1 MSLMNPDIPQQAGDF
16 WVCPS
21 LDDSSP
27 GSVRVNVA
35 IAVEQPGDLQDTD
48 VAVELAASGQVLGV
62 AEAPAPGPL
71 PAIEL
76 VGTNAYALFRFDNPD
91 NLLPATVTVTV
102 RGGSTVFDVSLPIV

>member
-1 MSLMNPDIPQQAGDF
+1 MSLTNPDTPQQAGDF

-21 LDDSSP
+21 LDDSTP

-35 IAVEQPGDLQDTD
+35 IAVEQTSDLQDSD
-48 VAVELAASGQVLGV
+48 VGVELAADGQILSI
-62 AEAPAPGPL
+62 AEGPAPGPL

-76 VGTNAYALFRFDNPD
+76 AGANAYALFRFDNPD
-91 NLLPATVTVTV
+91 NLVPATVTVTV